1 LITLIPTWEIE
12 DLYKT
17 VHSLILGI
25 SSYKGPVDHL
35 AMNID
40 TQAKVPL
47 KGRETSDDLEE
58 DKKGLDDT
66 ECDSKIEEIDEDND
80 PTSTMIPQIVRE
92 LVDFEDDPTMLV
104 ITWRFFFLSGTL
116 TALGAWLTQM
126 GFFRTT
132 YIPYSIYF
140 VQIAALYFGR
150 VLAFALP
157 QKQIGLGRL
166 SFDLN
171 PGPFSIKEHVA
182 IVLAANT
189 GATNNLGDYVLAP
202 LQIFYD
208 QPMNGWLAIL
218 FMLSCVF
225 IGFSFASFARVFLVE
240 NPSTPYA
247 QSPLQQVAVFNAM
260 RKSVEE
266 DAAGAEKQMRV
277 FWWAILAFFLWQF
290 LPEYTFPFVSSLA
303 FLCWFSKHPRAQ
315 FLGSGLGGAGF
326 LTITLDWSNIGSK
339 CVYYPYW
346 AQVNVFTSSVIAAW
360 ILIPT
365 AFFTN
370 AWDSALYPIQSQ
382 TLYLKNGSVYPTA
395 DLLTANY
402 GLNET
407 LFEEV
412 GPPMMSAQLRWNYF
426 AAYVAYLG
434 SFVSCALFQGPNLWR
449 TLKAYR
455 QAKPTSNDKL
465 TDIIRRYPGVPI
477 WWNLVLF
484 IIPIIILII
493 LTAKNILYMPIYM
506 LFIGLAI
513 GAVIVLPMAY
523 IYSVSGYQMQVGYFN
538 ELFYGYAINAGGSR
552 HPVGALSYRVISGQ
566 CWYEAQS
573 MLADMKL
580 GHYFHIPPRKVLLA
594 QVWGICVG
602 VPVNY
607 ATILWVCQTKGDV
620 LKGLVTDPN
629 RQWTGQT
636 VISLNNQSISFAL
649 VGPKRLF
656 ADAIYTPMLY
666 GFVVGAVAPCILFL
680 LHRKW
685 PRARFDLWSIP
696 IFCDTFESY
705 YGNIS
710 VFFFT
715 LFLLGTVNHL
725 WVKRYHFAFWKK
737 YAYLCG
743 AAADTGYNFNL
754 LVIFIAFSAA
764 KTIPMPNWWGNS
776 AQSVE
781 RC

>member
-1 LITLIPTWEIE
+1 MDNVERLDVAADVSRALDYLGNEKKVSNDIE
-12 DLYKT
+12 
-17 VHSLILGI
+17 
-25 SSYKGPVDHL
+25 
-35 AMNID
+35 
-40 TQAKVPL
+40 
-47 KGRETSDDLEE
+47 SDDI
-58 DKKGLDDT
+58 
-66 ECDSKIEEIDEDND
+66 KIEEIDEDAESVNVML
-80 PTSTMIPQIVRE
+80 PEIVRE
-92 LVDFEDDPTMLV
+92 LVDFEDDPTMPV

-150 VLAFALP
+150 IFASTLP
-157 QKQIGLGRL
+157 QKQIGWKTF

-225 IGFSFASFARVFLVE
+225 IGFSFASFARAFLVE
-240 NPSTPYA
+240 NPATPF
-247 QSPLQQVAVFNAM
+247 PRTLQQVAVFNAM
-260 RKSVEE
+260 RKSFDE
-266 DAAGAEKQMRV
+266 DAASAQKQMRI
-277 FWWAILAFFLWQF
+277 FWWFILGFFLWQF
-290 LPEYTFPFVSSLA
+290 LPEASYAFPFVSSLA
-303 FLCWFSKHPRAQ
+303 FLCWFSKNPKAQ

-326 LTITLDWSNIGSK
+326 LTVTLDWSNIGSQ

-346 AQVNVFTSSVIAAW
+346 AQVNIFASSVIAAW
-360 ILIPT
+360 LLIPA

-370 AWDSALYPIQSQ
+370 AWGSALYPIQSQ

-395 DLLTANY
+395 DLLTASY

-407 LFEEV
+407 LFEEI
-412 GPPMMSAQLRWNYF
+412 GPPMIPYAGSDF

-434 SFVSCALFQGPNLWR
+434 SFVSCALFQGPDLWR
-449 TLKAYR
+449 TFKAYR
-455 QAKPTSNDKL
+455 QAKPTSTDKL
-465 TDIIRRYPGVPI
+465 TEIIRRYPAVPI

-484 IIPIIILII
+484 IIPVIILIV
-493 LTAKNILYMPIYM
+493 LTAKGVLYMPIYM

-513 GAVIVLPMAY
+513 GA
-523 IYSVSGYQMQVGYFN
+523 
-538 ELFYGYAINAGGSR
+538 
-552 HPVGALSYRVISGQ
+552 
-566 CWYEAQS
+566 
-573 MLADMKL
+573 
-580 GHYFHIPPRKVLLA
+580 FHIPPRKVLLA

-656 ADAIYTPMLY
+656 ADPIYTPMLY
-666 GFVVGAVAPCILFL
+666 GFLVGAIVPCILFI
-680 LHRKW
+680 LHRRW

-710 VFFFT
+710 VNFFT
-715 LFLLGTVNHL
+715 RFVLGTINHL
-725 WVKRYHFAFWKK
+725 WVKRYHFKFWKK
-737 YAYLCG
+737 YAYLCS

-764 KTIPMPNWWGNS
+764 KTIPMANWWGNNV
-776 AQSVE
+776 QSVE
-781 RC
+781 RCFHVPTQGI

>member
-1 LITLIPTWEIE
+1 MDNVERLDVAADVSRALDYLGNEKKVSNDIE
-12 DLYKT
+12 
-17 VHSLILGI
+17 
-25 SSYKGPVDHL
+25 
-35 AMNID
+35 
-40 TQAKVPL
+40 
-47 KGRETSDDLEE
+47 SDDI
-58 DKKGLDDT
+58 
-66 ECDSKIEEIDEDND
+66 KIEEIDEDAESVNVML
-80 PTSTMIPQIVRE
+80 PEIVRE
-92 LVDFEDDPTMLV
+92 LVDFEDDPTMPV

-116 TALGAWLTQM
+116 TALGACMAYADGIFQGTTVFTFMLSESPLTEPFPQ
-126 GFFRTT
+126 TT

-150 VLAFALP
+150 IFASTLP
-157 QKQIGLGRL
+157 QKQIGWRTF

-225 IGFSFASFARVFLVE
+225 IGFSFASFARAFLVE
-240 NPSTPYA
+240 NPATPF
-247 QSPLQQVAVFNAM
+247 PRTLQQVAVFNAM
-260 RKSVEE
+260 RKSFDE
-266 DAAGAEKQMRV
+266 DAASAQKQMRI
-277 FWWAILAFFLWQF
+277 FWWFILGFFLWQF
-290 LPEYTFPFVSSLA
+290 LPEASYAFPFVSSLA
-303 FLCWFSKHPRAQ
+303 FLCWFSKNPKAQ

-326 LTITLDWSNIGSK
+326 LTVTLDWSNIGSQ

-346 AQVNVFTSSVIAAW
+346 AQVNIFASSVIAAW
-360 ILIPT
+360 LLIPA

-370 AWDSALYPIQSQ
+370 AWGSALYPIQSQ

-395 DLLTANY
+395 DLLTASY

-407 LFEEV
+407 LFEEI
-412 GPPMMSAQLRWNYF
+412 GPPMIPYAGLDF

-434 SFVSCALFQGPNLWR
+434 SFVSCALFQGPDLWR
-449 TLKAYR
+449 TFKAYR
-455 QAKPTSNDKL
+455 QAKPTSTDKL
-465 TDIIRRYPGVPI
+465 TEIIRRYPAVPI

-484 IIPIIILII
+484 IIPVIILIV
-493 LTAKNILYMPIYM
+493 LTAKGVLYMPIYM

-513 GAVIVLPMAY
+513 GAVIVLPMG
-523 IYSVSGYQMQVGYFN
+523 SGYQMQVGYFN

-656 ADAIYTPMLY
+656 ADPIYTPMLY
-666 GFVVGAVAPCILFL
+666 GFLVGAIVPCILFI
-680 LHRKW
+680 LHRRW

-710 VFFFT
+710 VNFFT
-715 LFLLGTVNHL
+715 RFVLGTINHL
-725 WVKRYHFAFWKK
+725 WVKRYHFKFWKK
-737 YAYLCG
+737 YAYLCS

-764 KTIPMPNWWGNS
+764 KTIPMANWWGNNV
-776 AQSVE
+776 QSVE
-781 RC
+781 RCFHVPTQGI

>member
-1 LITLIPTWEIE
+1 MTASPVVDTE
-12 DLYKT
+12 T
-17 VHSLILGI
+17 VVMAL
-25 SSYKGPVDHL
+25 DHL
-35 AMNID
+35 DN
-40 TQAKVPL
+40 
-47 KGRETSDDLEE
+47 
-58 DKKGLDDT
+58 DKKVVDDI
-66 ECDSKIEEIDEDND
+66 ESDSIKIEETGTLFIDITIIHSDFLIPDEDDDPAND
-80 PTSTMIPQIVRE
+80 MLPEIVRG
-92 LVDFEDDPTMLV
+92 LVDFEDDPTMPV

-126 GFFRTT
+126 GYFRTT

-140 VQIAALYFGR
+140 VQIVALYFGR
-150 VLAFALP
+150 ILASTLP
-157 QKQIGLGRL
+157 QKQIGRGKF

-189 GATNNLGDYVLAP
+189 RATNNLGDYVLAP
-202 LQIFYD
+202 LQIFYE

-225 IGFSFASFARVFLVE
+225 IGFSFASFARIFVVE
-240 NPSTPYA
+240 NPSTPF
-247 QSPLQQVAVFNAM
+247 PRTLQQVAVFNAM
-260 RKSVEE
+260 RKSFEE
-266 DAAGAEKQMRV
+266 DAAGAQKQMRV
-277 FWWAILAFFLWQF
+277 FWWFILGFFLWQF
-290 LPEYTFPFVSSLA
+290 LPEASDYAFPFVSSLA
-303 FLCWFSKHPRAQ
+303 FLCWFSKNPKAQ

-326 LTITLDWSNIGSK
+326 LTVTLDWSNIGSQ

-346 AQVNVFTSSVIAAW
+346 AQVNIFASCVVAAW
-360 ILIPT
+360 ILIPA

-370 AWDSALYPIQSQ
+370 AWGSALYPIQSQ
-382 TLYLKNGSVYPTA
+382 ALYLKNGSTYPTT
-395 DLLTANY
+395 DLLTADY

-407 LFEEV
+407 LFEEI

-434 SFVSCALFQGPNLWR
+434 SFVSCALFQGTELWR
-449 TLKAYR
+449 TFKTYR

-465 TDIIRRYPGVPI
+465 TEIIRRYPAVPI
-477 WWNLVLF
+477 WWNIALF
-484 IIPIIILII
+484 VIPFIILII
-493 LTAKNILYMPIYM
+493 LTAKGVLYMPIYM

-513 GAVIVLPMAY
+513 GAVIVLPMGS
-523 IYSVSGYQMQVGYFN
+523 SVHTMQVGFFN
-538 ELFYGYAINAGGSR
+538 ELFYGYAIDAGGSR

-580 GHYFHIPPRKVLLA
+580 GHYYHIPPRKVLLA
-594 QVWGICVG
+594 QIWGICVG

-629 RQWTGQT
+629 RQWTGQHI
-636 VISLNNQSISFAL
+636 ISLNYQSITFAL

-656 ADAIYTPMLY
+656 ADPIYTPMLY
-666 GFVVGAVAPCILFL
+666 GFLVGAIAPCILFI
-680 LHRKW
+680 LHRRW

-696 IFCDTFESY
+696 IFCDTLELY

-710 VFFFT
+710 VNFFT
-715 LFLLGTVNHL
+715 RFVLGSINHL
-725 WVKRYHFAFWKK
+725 WVKRYHLGFWKK
-737 YAYLCG
+737 YAYLSS

-754 LVIFIAFSAA
+754 LVIFIAFSAV
-764 KTIPMPNWWGNS
+764 KTIPMANWWGNNV
-776 AQSVE
+776 QSVE
-781 RC
+781 RCFHVPTQGIQDS